1 MRIFFSVITVLGL
14 LVSLGS
20 VIVAQDTAADEEA
33 IAQLD
38 DRYREAWSNRD
49 AKSIGALYT
58 EDASGVS
65 VTGEIISGRMASEE
79 EEAKAFADLPEGAQL
94 EFEQLSIRF
103 IRPNVAIGDGV
114 WTMSGLPD
122 AEGGPPMEGLYTV
135 VLGKKDGEW
144 LYEAGLSR
152 IPMVPP
158 STEEE

>member
-49 AKSIGALYT
+49 AKAIGALYT

-65 VTGEIISGRMASEE
+65 VTGEIISGRMAIEE
-79 EEAKAFADLPEGAQL
+79 EEAKAFAELPEGAQL

-103 IRPNVAIGDGV
+103 IRSNIAIADGV
-114 WTMSGLPD
+114 WTMSGLPE
-122 AEGGPPMEGLYTV
+122 AEGGPSMEGLYTE
-135 VLGKKDGEW
+135 VLAKKDGEW
-144 LYEAGLSR
+144 LYTAGLSR